1 MELCRQLGP
10 AAVPLPRSGLD
21 ITNPAA
27 VRDVIGE
34 LKPLA
39 VLNCAA
45 WTAVDAAEKD
55 PSACHVVNEH
65 AVAAL
70 AEACNQSGAVLVH
83 VSTDYVFGADETRE
97 TPYTEDDATGPL
109 SVYGASKLAG
119 ERAARVARAHL
130 IIRTCGLYSVGANGP
145 TRGRNFADTMLA
157 LAKDRNEVR
166 VVSNQ
171 ICTPSYVPHVA
182 MGILELVR
190 KNATGTFHVTNAGCT
205 SWHGFAEELFRAAG
219 VPMTVVPISW
229 RDYPSPVK
237 RPSYSVLSTSKLR
250 ATVGDDLPDWRRG
263 VADYAALAKSAYA
276 NPEKIPCAQFS

>member
-10 AAVPLPRSGLD
+10 AAVPLRRSGLD

-55 PSACHVVNEH
+55 PSGCHAVNEH

-70 AEACNQSGAVLVH
+70 AEACNQASAVLVH
-83 VSTDYVFGADETRE
+83 VSTDYVFGAEETRQK
-97 TPYTEDDATGPL
+97 PYTEDDTTGPL

-119 ERAARVARAHL
+119 ERAAGTARQH
-130 IIRTCGLYSVGANGP
+130 IVVRTCGLYSVGASGP

-157 LAKDRNEVR
+157 LAKDRSEVR
-166 VVSNQ
+166 VVSDQ

-190 KNATGTFHVTNAGCT
+190 KNATGTFHVTNSGCT

-219 VPMTVVPISW
+219 VSMSVVPISW

-237 RPSYSVLSTSKLR
+237 RPSYSVLSTKKLCD
-250 ATVGDDLPDWRRG
+250 TVGNELPDWRQG
-263 VADYAALAKSAYA
+263 VRDYVALARSAYA
-276 NPEKIPCAQFS
+276 NLEKIPCAPFS